1 MTETERRYCAT
12 RRELLSVVTFVK
24 QFHPYLLG
32 RHFKLRTDHGS
43 LVWLKNFKEPEGQ
56 LARWLER
63 LQQYDFTIIHR
74 RGRKHCNADAMSR
87 IPCSQCGRSEP
98 NLNEEELSCIS
109 MVVGEATE
117 GGECTMR
124 KLQLEDSEIGPLLL
138 AMEAGV
144 KPEHHT
150 VQSYTIGGR
159 RLFQLWDQLYVH
171 KDILWRRFESKDGR
185 ESIAQ
190 LVVPRAARESIL
202 KEIHNSLTSAHLGEQ
217 KTLSRLK
224 ERFYWPGH
232 YNDVTDWCKRCVVC
246 SRRKSPVPKN
256 QAALQPVKA
265 GYPLQIVATDI
276 LGPLPKSQNG
286 NMYVLVASD
295 YFTRWAEAYAIP
307 NQEAETVAKK
317 LTNEMFCRFSI
328 PEQLHSDQGR
338 QFESKL
344 VSEMC
349 KVLKICKT
357 RTTPYHPQ
365 GDGLVE
371 RFNRTLISML
381 ATATADHSL
390 DWEECL
396 PKVCFAYN
404 TSVQTSTGYT
414 PFYLMFGRQAKLP
427 VDLMY
432 GMDNTPDVELPEYV
446 GNLKRTLQKAYE
458 VAREHIGEK
467 QQFQKEL
474 YNQKVHGLPFCVGD
488 LVWLYSPAVTK
499 GRSKKLHLP
508 WDGPYRVIKRLSD
521 ANYRI
526 QATMG
531 RRRRLVVHFNRL
543 KKCSSD
549 VEAHGTRTGSEAGL
563 TDKGLQEAAKLP
575 LPPGNALELVDDD
588 GNEMVVPQEIQE
600 EEHPDAQP
608 QEAADP
614 TQAGADNARR
624 YPLRNRRP
632 PDYF

>member
-1 MTETERRYCAT
+1 MHEDVLDKDIIQPSVSPWASPVVLVPKKDGTLRFCVDYRQLNSITCKDAYPLPRIDETLDTLAG
-12 RRELLSVVTFVK
+12 SV
-24 QFHPYLLG
+24 
-32 RHFKLRTDHGS
+32 
-43 LVWLKNFKEPEGQ
+43 W
-56 LARWLER
+56 
-63 LQQYDFTIIHR
+63 FTTL
-74 RGRKHCNADAMSR
+74 D
-87 IPCSQCGRSEP
+87 
-98 NLNEEELSCIS
+98 LIS
-109 MVVGEATE
+109 GYWQVE
-117 GGECTMR
+117 
-124 KLQLEDSEIGPLLL
+124 
-138 AMEAGV
+138 V
-144 KPEHHT
+144 KPEDCEKTAFCTKDGLFEYKVMPFGLCNAPATFQRLMNLVLAGMQWSQCLVYLDDIIIPGRSVEEHLRNVASVLQRLRAAGLKLQPAKCSFFQKQVKYLGHVISEEGVAT
-150 VQSYTIGGR
+150 DPTKTEKVKQWPTPSTAEEVQQFLGLASY
-159 RLFQLWDQLYVH
+159 Y
-171 KDILWRRFESKDGR
+171 RRFIQHFAEIMKPLHHLMEHNVAFLWTEECELAFQELKRHLVTAPILSYANFSKEFVLDTDA
-185 ESIAQ
+185 SNFA
-190 LVVPRAARESIL
+190 
-202 KEIHNSLTSAHLGEQ
+202 LGAV
-217 KTLSRLK
+217 LSQVQENGSEK
-224 ERFYWPGH
+224 
-232 YNDVTDWCKRCVVC
+232 VIV
-246 SRRKSPVPKN
+246 KSPVPKN

-276 LGPLPKSQNG
+276 LGPLPKSKNG

-317 LTNEMFCRFSI
+317 LTNEMFCWFSI
-328 PEQLHSDQGR
+328 PEQLHLDQGR

-349 KVLKICKT
+349 KVLKFCKT

-371 RFNRTLISML
+371 RFNHTLISML

-396 PKVCFAYN
+396 PKVCFASN
-404 TSVQTSTGYT
+404 TSVQTSTVYT

-427 VDLMY
+427 VDFMY

-474 YNQKVHGLPFCVGD
+474 YNQKVHGFPFCVRD
-488 LVWLYSPAVTK
+488 L
-499 GRSKKLHLP
+499 
-508 WDGPYRVIKRLSD
+508 
-521 ANYRI
+521 
-526 QATMG
+526 
-531 RRRRLVVHFNRL
+531 
-543 KKCSSD
+543 
-549 VEAHGTRTGSEAGL
+549 TGSEAGL

-608 QEAADP
+608 PRQEAADP
-614 TQAGADNARR
+614 TQAGADNAWR
-624 YPLRNRRP
+624 YPLRNRSP
-632 PDYF
+632 LDYF